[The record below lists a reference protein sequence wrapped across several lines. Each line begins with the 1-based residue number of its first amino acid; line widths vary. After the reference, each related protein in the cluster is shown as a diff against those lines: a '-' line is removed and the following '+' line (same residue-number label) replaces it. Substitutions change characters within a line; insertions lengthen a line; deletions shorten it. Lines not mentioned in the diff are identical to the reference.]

1 MLDIK
6 LFRENPQIIFESE
19 KKRFKD
25 ISTAQKVIELDN
37 LWREKLKEV
46 EELKAGKNKISKE
59 IGMRKKSGENTD
71 ELIKQSLEIDKKIS
85 KKNAETEK
93 ILEERDSYRYRV
105 GNILHESVPTAPSDE
120 GNVTVRTWGK
130 PKSFDFEP
138 KPHADLV
145 ERFAE
150 LERAAR
156 ITGARAY
163 FLKGDLAMMNLALIK
178 LGLETLI
185 KSGFTPMWTPYFIKG
200 EYMKGAAELG
210 DFQTTLYKLEGED
223 AYMIATSEQ
232 TLASF
237 HAGEVLDESQLPL
250 KYAGYSTCFRKEA
263 GSHGKDTKGIFR
275 IHQFDKIE
283 QFVLCR
289 PEDSWKF
296 HEELIANAEK
306 IFQALELPYRI
317 VNIASGDMNDNAAKK
332 YDLEAWFPAQK
343 TFRELVSGSNCTDY
357 QPRKLNIRFGKFG
370 GDKDFAH
377 ALNCT
382 AIATERTLSCILE
395 NFQQKDGSI
404 IVPKVLRDLVG
415 KDLI

>member
-6 LFRENPQIIFESE
+6 LFRENPSVILESE

-25 ISTAQKVIELDN
+25 VSVAQKVIELDDG
-37 LWREKLKEV
+37 WRARLKDL
-46 EELKAGKNKISKE
+46 EELKAKKNRISKE
-59 IGMRKKSGENTD
+59 IGMKKKNGENADSEIEESLKLD
-71 ELIKQSLEIDKKIS
+71 EEITI
-85 KKNAETEK
+85 KNAELDRL
-93 ILEERDSYRYRV
+93 LEERDSYRYRV
-105 GNILHESVPTAPSDE
+105 GNILHDSVPTAPSDL
-120 GNVTVRTWGK
+120 GNVTVRTWGT
-130 PKSFDFEP
+130 PREFDFEP
-138 KPHADLV
+138 KGHADLV

-156 ITGARAY
+156 ISGARAY
-163 FLKGDLAMMNLALIK
+163 FLKGDLALMNLGLIK
-178 LGLETLI
+178 LALDTLG
-185 KSGFTPMWTPYFIKG
+185 KSGFTPLWTPYFIK
-200 EYMKGAAELG
+200 EEFMKGAAELG
-210 DFQTTLYKLEGED
+210 DFQSSLYKLDGED

-232 TLASF
+232 SIASF
-237 HAGEVLDESQLPL
+237 HSGEVLEEALLPI

-275 IHQFDKIE
+275 VHQFDKVE
-283 QFVLCR
+283 QFILCK
-289 PEDSWKF
+289 PEDSWKL

-306 IFQALELPYRI
+306 IYQALELPYRI

-370 GDKDFAH
+370 GEKEFVH

-382 AIATERTLSCILE
+382 ACATERTLSCILE
-395 NFQQKDGSI
+395 NNQQKDGSI
-404 IVPKVLRDLVG
+404 IVPKVLRPFVG
-415 KDLI
+415 KDVI